1 MHFTTLFLSGLAASS
16 AVAKRSCGTPKPNPE
31 QSLIA
36 QNFQLHEA
44 SARKFAFTNSTVSA
58 NTTVKVYWHVVALN
72 KTTAGGYLAQSALDA
87 QLQVLN
93 DAYEPQGVAFVEAEA
108 DWTVN
113 VEWANDEAEVPM
125 KTALRKGTYA
135 DMNVYW
141 VANSQYLGYAYYPI
155 AIDVTSEEFILDGVV
170 AVASS
175 VPGGTAPYDLGHT
188 LTHEAGH
195 WFGREFSPLEI
206 SPQCITNVTQ
216 WRTRSAKAT
225 ALALEMAISSLIPHS
240 KPLPHLAAKLVAI
253 HAPTNLV
260 LTQSP
265 ISWTTVMTPA
275 SLVSRTARLPGLL
288 ATGTHTVRRM
298 HHRRHGS
305 RLRGYRCMI
314 DDAVLYVL

>member
-1 MHFTTLFLSGLAASS
+1 MHFTTLFLSALAASS
-16 AVAKRSCGTPKPNPE
+16 AVAKRSCGTPKPSTE

-44 SARKFAFTNSTVSA
+44 SARKFALPNSTVPA

-72 KTTAGGYLAQSALDA
+72 KTAAGGYLAQSALDA

-141 VANSQYLGYAYYPI
+141 IANSQYLGYAYYPL
-155 AIDVTSEEFILDGVV
+155 AIDVTSEDFILDGVV
-170 AVASS
+170 AIASS

-195 WFGREFSPLEI
+195 WFGRECPLLKLARNSLLMLHSGAHI
-206 SPQCITNVTQ
+206 RRRRRLLH
-216 WRTRSAKAT
+216 WRWRF
-225 ALALEMAISSLIPHS
+225 
-240 KPLPHLAAKLVAI
+240 
-253 HAPTNLV
+253 
-260 LTQSP
+260 
-265 ISWTTVMTPA
+265 
-275 SLVSRTARLPGLL
+275 RL
-288 ATGTHTVRRM
+288 
-298 HHRRHGS
+298 
-305 RLRGYRCMI
+305 
-314 DDAVLYVL
+314 